1 MIASQRM
8 LGQMIRRQPLAWRRL
23 AHLPIH
29 SIDPSKGFSLVE
41 LLIVAGLT
49 AVVLAGLGALTLV
62 ADVQGGRRSNS
73 IQEAQEQW
81 GRAVTLIKNEV
92 ADAASLSSGPLSAA
106 DYPCDGELPDPA
118 LVLNGPPAD
127 PTISKNPAWTVIY
140 GVRNLGDLDEDIRV
154 LYRGPKLLV
163 RCGPLPLAADL
174 DPPDHQLTAIYGNID
189 KTKVDTPT
197 ETILLDRLPA
207 DNPLQV
213 LLLADPDNGPVQDAQ
228 LTITMK
234 AGTEKDGTVITY
246 ASDQPF
252 RVHVQRTP
260 SL

>member
-1 MIASQRM
+1 MIASPRM
-8 LGQMIRRQPLAWRRL
+8 PGQMIRRQPLAWRRL
-23 AHLPIH
+23 ALLPIH
-29 SIDPSKGFSLVE
+29 RIDPSKGFSLVE

-73 IQEAQEQW
+73 IQEAHEQW
-81 GRAVTLIKNEV
+81 GRAVTFIKNEV
-92 ADAASLSSGPLSAA
+92 ADAASLSVTLSSS
-106 DYPCDGELPDPA
+106 YPCDGEVPNPI
-118 LVLNGPPAD
+118 LVLNGPPD
-127 PTISKNPAWTVIY
+127 PTIPKNPAWTVIY
-140 GVRNLGDLDEDIRV
+140 GVRNLEDLDEDIRV
-154 LYRGPKLLV
+154 LYRGPKLLI

-174 DPPDHQLTAIYGNID
+174 DPPDHQLTAIYGNIE
-189 KTKVDTPT
+189 KNKVGTET
-197 ETILLDRLPA
+197 ETILLDRLPV

-213 LLLADPDNGPVQDAQ
+213 LLLANPDNGPVQDAQ

-246 ASDQPF
+246 AGDQPF

>member
-1 MIASQRM
+1 MISSQRM

-23 AHLPIH
+23 ALLPIH
-29 SIDPSKGFSLVE
+29 SIDSSKGFSLVE

-49 AVVLAGLGALTLV
+49 AVVLAGLGSLTLV

-81 GRAVTLIKNEV
+81 GRAVTFIKNEV
-92 ADAASLSSGPLSAA
+92 ADAASLSVTLSNS
-106 DYPCDGELPDPA
+106 YPCNGEVPNPI
-118 LVLNGPPAD
+118 LVLNGPKN
-127 PTISKNPAWTVIY
+127 PTNPAWTVIY
-140 GVRNLGDLDEDIRV
+140 GVRSRAVGEEG
-154 LYRGPKLLV
+154 LYRGPKLLI
-163 RCGPLPLAADL
+163 RCGPLPLAADRNPS
-174 DPPDHQLTAIYGNID
+174 DPQVHQLTAIYGNLDD
-189 KTKVDTPT
+189 KNLNPT
-197 ETILLDRLPA
+197 QRVLLDRLPA

-213 LLLADPDNGPVQDAQ
+213 LLLANPNNGPVQDAQ